1 MIILVVQHIYNL
13 KQNKMTIEDSYK
25 INNVESTLK
34 FLLQYAELEP
44 HHKRWVI
51 ESYKNIID
59 FKHQNDI
66 L

>member
-1 MIILVVQHIYNL
+1 
-13 KQNKMTIEDSYK
+13 MTLEDSYK
-25 INNVESTLK
+25 INNVESTIK

-44 HHKRWVI
+44 HNKGWVI

>member
-1 MIILVVQHIYNL
+1 MVST
-13 KQNKMTIEDSYK
+13 KQMTIEDSYK